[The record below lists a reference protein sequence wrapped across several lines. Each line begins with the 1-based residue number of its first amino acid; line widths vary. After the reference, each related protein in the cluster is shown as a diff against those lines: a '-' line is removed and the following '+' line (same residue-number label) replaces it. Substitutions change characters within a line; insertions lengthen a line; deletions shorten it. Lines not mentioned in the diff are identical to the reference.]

1 MRKSA
6 NYKGGSFMNENLY
19 YIMDTYGCYYGV
31 NKNSKIMAI
40 SNKDYA
46 TKSDLIHWTRTGTDT

>member
-1 MRKSA
+1 
-6 NYKGGSFMNENLY
+6 MNENLY